1 MLYYNVP
8 ESGVE
13 IPSGGGGGGVSYD
26 GYFLEQYIRPLSDLL
41 TSLNL

>member
-13 IPSGGGGGGVSYD
+13 IPSGGGGGYLMMDIFSNSTLGHSV
-26 GYFLEQYIRPLSDLL
+26 
-41 TSLNL
+41 TC